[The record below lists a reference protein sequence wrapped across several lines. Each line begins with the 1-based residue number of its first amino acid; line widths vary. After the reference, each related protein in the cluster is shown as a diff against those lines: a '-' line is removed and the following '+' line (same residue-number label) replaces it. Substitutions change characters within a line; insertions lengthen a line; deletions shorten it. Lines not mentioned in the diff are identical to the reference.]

1 MGKAADAPDYTPMAN
16 ASAEAARIMGDLG
29 QRQLDFSQQQ
39 YYDTKP
45 LFDRIVNSQ
54 MASQDEQLAQGRDYY
69 DYMRQTFRPLEQQ
82 MVSDAQNFNSEA
94 YREQLAQQAA
104 ADAGLAFQQTKA
116 GNARAMA
123 SMGVNPNSGR
133 FAGQE
138 RASDLG
144 LAAMKANAMTGTRQQ
159 AEAMGHARQAEAV
172 GLGRGLPGA
181 STGAYAA
188 AMNAGNSAG
197 QNSQAAGLNYMAG
210 MGQAANTYNAGFG
223 LQMQGLNSILG
234 SQTSIYNQSANN
246 QAGMWGSLAGLAG
259 MGLMGPLGGAAAYGL
274 TNGGYNWKGSDRRLK
289 QDIVEVGVYP
299 NGLPK
304 YEFAYKDAPDI
315 RWRGVMADDVAERFP
330 EAVTPNAMGYQMV
343 NYRMLGIV
351 MEGV

>member
-82 MVSDAQNFNSEA
+82 MASDAQNFNSEA

-159 AEAMGHARQAEAV
+159 AEAMGHARQAEAI
-172 GLGRGLPGA
+172 GIGRGLSGA

-188 AMNAGNSAG
+188 ALSAGNSAG
-197 QNSQAAGLNYMAG
+197 QNSQMGGLNYMAG
-210 MGQAANTYNAGFG
+210 MGQAAGTYGQGFG
-223 LQMQGLNSILG
+223 LQMQGLNNIMQ
-234 SQTSIYNQSANN
+234 SQTSIYNQASQN
-246 QAGMWGSLAGLAG
+246 QADMWGSVLGAGSA
-259 MGLMGPLGGAAAYGL
+259 LGVGWMKY
-274 TNGGYNWKGSDRRLK
+274 SDRRLK